1 MNIKIKTW
9 EALKMLKQV
18 NPLLTNN
25 EIPLEILNTVEELLE
40 NKDIGRN
47 GYISIILTP
56 VQDDTSD
63 ILEELNLD
71 HTLVRIPDNNF
82 LQIDIKNKK
91 HPMNENR
98 RWVSYDLEFLDRQ
111 GKVYVIYS
119 MKTVGE

>member
-1 MNIKIKTW
+1 
-9 EALKMLKQV
+9 MLKQV

-82 LQIDIKNKK
+82 LQIDIKK
-91 HPMNENR
+91 MCIRDRNR
-98 RWVSYDLEFLDRQ
+98 CRNLISFNNRTPYA
-111 GKVYVIYS
+111 
-119 MKTVGE
+119 MKA

>member
-1 MNIKIKTW
+1 
-9 EALKMLKQV
+9 MLKQV

-56 VQDDTSD
+56 VRDDTSD
-63 ILEELNLD
+63 ILEERNLD

-91 HPMNENR
+91 HPMNEKMCIRDSNR
-98 RWVSYDLEFLDRQ
+98 WFDKQVEWLKNEQRKRYKQEL
-111 GKVYVIYS
+111 
-119 MKTVGE
+119 

>member
-1 MNIKIKTW
+1 
-9 EALKMLKQV
+9 MLKQI
-18 NPLLTNN
+18 NPLLANN

-82 LQIDIKNKK
+82 FQIDIKNKK

>member
-1 MNIKIKTW
+1 
-9 EALKMLKQV
+9 MLKQV

-98 RWVSYDLEFLDRQ
+98 RWVSYTSAIPKKRDSKDFF
-111 GKVYVIYS
+111 GCV
-119 MKTVGE
+119 VGRLLSGSGYFNNNL

>member
-56 VQDDTSD
+56 VRDDTSD
-63 ILEELNLD
+63 NLEELNLR
-71 HTLVRIPDNNF
+71 TRST
-82 LQIDIKNKK
+82 Q
-91 HPMNENR
+91 
-98 RWVSYDLEFLDRQ
+98 
-111 GKVYVIYS
+111 
-119 MKTVGE
+119 

>member
-1 MNIKIKTW
+1 
-9 EALKMLKQV
+9 MLKQV

-111 GKVYVIYS
+111 GKVYAIYS
-119 MKTVGE
+119 MKTIAE